1 LIEHLGSM
9 QVMLISV
16 LLHLLIVLLFAV
28 TVFHYATEEPPEF
41 TAGEGGFIQV
51 DQPADSPEP
60 VSPSVAIP
68 TQQEFSAVAPLPS
81 SPLPV
86 ITAAAAPSAFAMPT
100 VSVGRVSPDR
110 VGELAAAMPRAG
122 GTLGSGPVSM
132 GGGAGGG
139 GFGTTQADDLKLS
152 GIMYD
157 LKQTRSRKASGKV
170 DYYAVLAAFVESRF
184 NPDVLKNFYRS
195 SSIYTSH
202 IFLPNMDAAK
212 GPEAFGME
220 RKIEPSNWFIHYQG
234 AFSPPQSGR
243 FRFWAMADDTVI
255 AAVDGKVVIDVSLD
269 KANPGRWAAK
279 VTNFRSRFKLT
290 PGDWMD
296 LEQEKS
302 YRLDLIVGERPGG
315 KFQAYLLVEKE
326 GEKGPKGETVR
337 RLFTT
342 RPLPGIPENP
352 ENLEVAPEPLV
363 MTPRRSL
370 RHLGMGTAL

>member
-1 LIEHLGSM
+1 M

-28 TVFHYATEEPPEF
+28 SVFHYVSEEPPEF
-41 TAGEGGFIQV
+41 TADEGGFVQV
-51 DQPADSPEP
+51 DQPTVAPDPISAPM
-60 VSPSVAIP
+60 AIP
-68 TQQEFSAVAPLPS
+68 TQQEFAASVPLPS
-81 SPLPV
+81 SPWPV
-86 ITAAAAPSAFAMPT
+86 VTAAVAPSAFTMPA
-100 VSVGRVSPDR
+100 VSVGRVSPEQ
-110 VGELAAAMPRAG
+110 VGGLPAAMPASGGPPGRGTVLSGG
-122 GTLGSGPVSM
+122 GT
-132 GGGAGGG
+132 GG
-139 GFGTTQADDLKLS
+139 GFGTALADDLKLS
-152 GIMYD
+152 GMMYD
-157 LKQTRSRKASGKV
+157 LKQTRSRKPSGKF
-170 DYYAVLAAFVESRF
+170 DYYAVLADFVESRF
-184 NPDVLKNFYRS
+184 NPEVLKNYYRS

-255 AAVDGKVVIDVSLD
+255 AAVDGRVVIDVSLD

-279 VTNFRSRFKLT
+279 AANFRSRFQLT
-290 PGDWMD
+290 PGDWMELD
-296 LEQEKS
+296 REKS

-315 KFQAYLLVEKE
+315 KFQAYLLVERE
-326 GEKGPKGETVR
+326 GEKGAKGETVR

-352 ENLEVAPEPLV
+352 ENIEVAPEPLV
-363 MTPRRSL
+363 MTPKRSL
-370 RHLGMGTAL
+370 RHLGMDKTL